1 MSGNE
6 LSGISENG
14 RPKTA
19 EVVRSTGEMNTG
31 ASSFTRK
38 NFLKVSGMGVAAAS
52 LLGVAGCGGGG
63 GSGGDSGDGGGGAG
77 SQDRGN
83 NLVIGWDQEPAIL
96 NPVIVGGDLV
106 ATQVTTSVVQDSV
119 LQIQPDLS
127 YAPNLSDGMPEV
139 VSEDPFTIEVTLQ
152 DGLVWSDGEPLTSA
166 DLQFTYETIMNEDN
180 QIITREI
187 WDKIETFETPD
198 ELTARIVFSEPDA
211 RWMDIFADNQPVLPQ
226 HILEGEN
233 FNEFFNSNVVGS
245 GPYTFD
251 EWNRGQSMRFV
262 RNENYWGDEPAFES
276 ITFRFITD
284 TNTLVTALSSGEV
297 DFINPAPDI
306 GLIARLEEQQGTTVN
321 IAYGAE
327 WEHIDFNT
335 EVIDNVDLRRGIAYA
350 INRQQVLDDILPGNA
365 RRLDSVIVPELSDYY
380 TPAWEQYSYD
390 PDRAREL
397 IEGAIAD
404 GAPETIVFSTT
415 SGNAL
420 RENLQQI
427 VQQQLADVGL
437 TIEIQNEAAQ
447 QFFGDS
453 LPGGNFE
460 MGEWAWS
467 ATPDPSITTLFSG
480 TQVAPDGQNYPR
492 YSNDEVTD
500 LLERSDSAIDVAERG
515 DLLKQAQELIAED
528 VPIIPF
534 YQRPSIYAFR
544 EDLQGPENNPSLATP
559 TWNIQE
565 WSFG

>member
-1 MSGNE
+1 MSKNT
-6 LSGISENG
+6 GIENG
-14 RPKTA
+14 
-19 EVVRSTGEMNTG
+19 TGSGESG
-31 ASSFTRK
+31 FSRRD
-38 NFLKVSGMGVAAAS
+38 FLKVGGMGVAAAS
-52 LLGVAGCGGGG
+52 LLGVAGCG
-63 GSGGDSGDGGGGAG
+63 SGGGGGGAEGNGGGGGG

-83 NLVIGWDQEPAIL
+83 NLVIGWDQEPAIM
-96 NPVIVGGDLV
+96 NCFIVGGDLV
-106 ATQVTTSVVQDSV
+106 ATQVMSSVAQDSV

-139 VSEDPFTIEVTLQ
+139 VSEDPFTIELTLQ
-152 DGLVWSDGEPLTSA
+152 EGLVWSDGEPLTSA
-166 DLQFTYETIMNEDN
+166 DLQFTYETVMNEDN
-180 QIITREI
+180 QMITREI
-187 WDKIETFETPD
+187 WDKIDTYETPD

-211 RWMDIFADNQPVLPQ
+211 RWQDIFADNQPVLPR

-233 FNEFFNSNVVGS
+233 FNEFFNNTVLGS
-245 GPYTFD
+245 GPYVFE

-262 RNENYWGDEPAFES
+262 RNDNYWGDEPAFES

-284 TNTLVTALSSGEV
+284 TNTLITALSSGEV
-297 DFINPAPDI
+297 DFINPPPDI
-306 GLIARLEEQQGTTVN
+306 GLIARLEDIQGTTVST
-321 IAYGAE
+321 AFGAE

-335 EVIDNVDLRRGIAYA
+335 EVIDNVDLRRGIAFG
-350 INRQQVLDDILPGNA
+350 INRQQVLDEILPGNS
-365 RRLDSVIVPELSDYY
+365 RKLDSVIVPELSDYY
-380 TPAWEQYSYD
+380 TPAWEQYGYD
-390 PDRAREL
+390 PDQARQL

-404 GAPETIVFSTT
+404 GASDTITFSTT

-437 TIEIQNEAAQ
+437 TVEIQNESATT
-447 QFFGDS
+447 FFGDS
-453 LPGGNFE
+453 LPGGSFE

-467 ATPDPSITTLFSG
+467 ATPDPSITTLFSA

-492 YSNDEVTD
+492 YVNQEVTD
-500 LLERSDSAIDVAERG
+500 LLEQSDSAIDVGERG

-544 EDLQGPENNPSLATP
+544 EDLTGPENNPSLATP
-559 TWNIQE
+559 TWNIQD